1 MLHHDRD
8 LFLWRTKR
16 KKDDVTM
23 KTKKLAS
30 FSSLAGGTLL
40 ILAFFRG
47 TTSQL
52 LLIGYF
58 CLWAIIWLV
67 SWMKRPLADHPVQP
81 SFWENLFGAD
91 ADEEA
96 SNASCDT
103 HALLLQHV
111 EARITELLRSV
122 YPQAEWHWCE
132 EDPEE
137 IIESGNVA
145 WITTKNTGEF
155 REATL
160 CFEEPGDL
168 KLEFIQTASLRSMI
182 PCTAEL
188 NQARSSAPVLGF
200 APPPEAAAPPE
211 AHQEP
216 KQEDVQLWYSLIGQ
230 KALSEIITELNIR
243 QCSQIAIDPN
253 GQVTFTSADGHPQK
267 GKTLEQMPSPAHW
280 EELKR
285 LLEQQDLEV
294 SIQED
299 QLSLA
304 W

>member
-1 MLHHDRD
+1 
-8 LFLWRTKR
+8 
-16 KKDDVTM
+16 M

-58 CLWAIIWLV
+58 CVWAIIWLV

-91 ADEEA
+91 ADEKA

-145 WITTKNTGEF
+145 
-155 REATL
+155 
-160 CFEEPGDL
+160 
-168 KLEFIQTASLRSMI
+168 
-182 PCTAEL
+182 
-188 NQARSSAPVLGF
+188 
-200 APPPEAAAPPE
+200 
-211 AHQEP
+211 
-216 KQEDVQLWYSLIGQ
+216 
-230 KALSEIITELNIR
+230 
-243 QCSQIAIDPN
+243 
-253 GQVTFTSADGHPQK
+253 
-267 GKTLEQMPSPAHW
+267 
-280 EELKR
+280 
-285 LLEQQDLEV
+285 
-294 SIQED
+294 
-299 QLSLA
+299 
-304 W
+304 